1 MPRNRAHGAV
11 GQNRS
16 CSIEW
21 AEKQE
26 KFQPKGTCFFLTST
40 FIELIR
46 SLNDAGRNSRLDC
59 RNSPGRNDRGLRACW
74 LVRTASEPPASA
86 QRGGAVCFC
95 AFFIFCWF
103 CPAAMLSTYFCDAI
117 TARLSAEFSLT
128 FTSSCVTT

>member
-1 MPRNRAHGAV
+1 

-46 SLNDAGRNSRLDC
+46 TWEMLRLNSRL
-59 RNSPGRNDRGLRACW
+59 
-74 LVRTASEPPASA
+74 EK
-86 QRGGAVCFC
+86 
-95 AFFIFCWF
+95 
-103 CPAAMLSTYFCDAI
+103 
-117 TARLSAEFSLT
+117 
-128 FTSSCVTT
+128 SSDEVEDVEDD